1 MSPTSALQRP
11 DLGATLEEF
20 SLDAANQGFI
30 GDAVAPSIDVTQTS
44 ENIGK
49 LPLEALLANRDTA
62 RAPGSKYGR
71 GNYKFE
77 PFAFATEEHGAEEP
91 IDDKL
96 RKIFARYFDCEVV
109 ATRRA
114 RDVVLRNREI
124 RMAGLLFNATTWT
137 GGSLFANV
145 TNEWDDKANATPID
159 DILAAVERMFAVS
172 GLEPN
177 ALIVNKFVLR
187 NLLNCNSVVDRIKYA
202 GFDDPKNISLPSL
215 AGILFPGTPGARIIV
230 AGAGKNGANP
240 GQSASISRIWSN
252 EYAMIAKVATSN
264 DPREACVSRQF
275 HYTADGSEDGGAV
288 ETYRDETIRG
298 DVVRVRHD
306 SDELVMY
313 KEAAQL
319 LGNITT

>member
-20 SLDAANQGFI
+20 SLDAANQGLI

-62 RAPGSKYGR
+62 RAPGGKYAR

-77 PFAFATEEHGAEEP
+77 TFAYATEEHGAEEP
-91 IDDKL
+91 VDDKL
-96 RKIFARYFDCEVV
+96 RKIYARYFDCEAV

-124 RMAGLLFNATTWT
+124 RMASLLFNPTTWNGAT
-137 GGSLFANV
+137 LFANV
-145 TNEWDDKANATPID
+145 TNEWDDKTNAVPID
-159 DILAAVERMFAVS
+159 DILAAIERMFALS

-177 ALIVNKFVLR
+177 ALICNKFVLR
-187 NLLNCNSVVDRIKYA
+187 NLMNCASVIDRIKSA
-202 GFDDPKNISLPSL
+202 GFDDPKNISLSAL
-215 AGILFPGTPGARIIV
+215 AQLLFPATPGARIVV
-230 AGAGKNGANP
+230 AGAGKNNANP
-240 GQSASISRIWSN
+240 GQSASIGRIWSN
-252 EYAMIAKVATSN
+252 EYAMIAKIAMTN
-264 DPREACVSRQF
+264 DPREACVARQF

-288 ETYRDETIRG
+288 ETYRDETVRG

-313 KEAAQL
+313 TEAAQL